1 MNFAF
6 TVLLPLV
13 PLKITFALEVFF
25 TLITWKSCVEWRVN
39 LLQMIVKSSLGSKG
53 LPTVVT
59 DDFLRIL
66 SIMVNLLDVPL

>member
-6 TVLLPLV
+6 TVMLPLV
-13 PLKITFALEVFF
+13 PLEITFALEVFF
-25 TLITWKSCVEWRVN
+25 TLITWKSFVEWRVN
-39 LLQMIVKSSLGSKG
+39 LLQVFVKGSLGSKG

-66 SIMVNLLDVPL
+66 SIMMNLLHVPL